1 MEEARRR
8 WKRRRKWL
16 SVAGGI
22 KSNQTRPE
30 NCVQEGSD
38 WRRMGKGEQLIALDR
53 SCKRAGGG
61 GNVRIL
67 GGDAGAA
74 SKTEHTGLGF

>member
-1 MEEARRR
+1 
-8 WKRRRKWL
+8 
-16 SVAGGI
+16 
-22 KSNQTRPE
+22 
-30 NCVQEGSD
+30 
-38 WRRMGKGEQLIALDR
+38 MGKGEQLIALDR